1 MRQVLPLRATAMQ
14 GSMDPAAIAMMTS
27 GLPSIPTAPPGVI
40 GRTVRGMVP
49 PVSAQLPANA
59 QSLGRSILPR
69 ALHAARRYEEPE
81 RAGAT
86 IAGLAAQRAVSR
98 GFGAAYGLG
107 GLGATAGCTG
117 TGGRIAQEVLSGA
130 GTLLTVLGAATGKQ
144 STSGTLTT
152 QQRNLTVAGASVS
165 MVAGVYA
172 GACEARTGTVQQSY
186 ASQAVQTGT
195 NIFSQIQSAR
205 NNTQGATAQPGVST
219 DGTGLTPDQAGAQT
233 ATNAAAAANGNPN
246 QAPPPAEQPAADASS
261 NTTLYIA
268 GGVAAAVILA
278 ALLLK

>member
-14 GSMDPAAIAMMTS
+14 GSMDPDAIAYMTA

-49 PVSAQLPANA
+49 PVSAQLPQNA
-59 QSLGRSILPR
+59 QNLGRSILPR

-81 RAGAT
+81 RAGAA

-107 GLGATAGCTG
+107 GLGATPGCTH
-117 TGGRIAQEVLSGA
+117 TGARIAQETLAGA
-130 GTLLTVLGAATGKQ
+130 GTLLTVLGASVGKR
-144 STSGTLTT
+144 SSDGTLTT
-152 QQRNLTVAGASVS
+152 QQRNLAIAGSSIS
-165 MVAGVYA
+165 MVSGVYA
-172 GACEARTGTVQQSY
+172 GACEARTGTQQTSY
-186 ASQAVQTGT
+186 ASQAVQTGA
-195 NIFSQIQSAR
+195 NIFAQIQSAR
-205 NNTQGATAQPGVST
+205 NGTQGATAQPGVST

-246 QAPPPAEQPAADASS
+246 QAPPPDEQPAADASS

>member
-14 GSMDPAAIAMMTS
+14 GSMDPAAIAMMTA

-49 PVSAQLPANA
+49 PVSAQLPQDA
-59 QSLGRSILPR
+59 QRLGRSILPR
-69 ALHAARRYEEPE
+69 ALHAARRFEEPE

-107 GLGATAGCTG
+107 GLGATPGCTS
-117 TGGRIAQEVLSGA
+117 TGARVAQEILAGS
-130 GTLLTVLGAATGKQ
+130 GTLLTTLSAAQVGSSPTAN
-144 STSGTLTT
+144 
-152 QQRNLTVAGASVS
+152 RNLAVAGASVS
-165 MVAGVYA
+165 MVGGVYA
-172 GACEARTGTVQQSY
+172 GACEARTGTQTTSY
-186 ASQAVQTGT
+186 ASQAVQTGA
-195 NIFSQIQSAR
+195 NIFAQIQSAR
-205 NNTQGATAQPGVST
+205 NGTQNVTAQPDVST

-233 ATNAAAAANGNPN
+233 AANAAAAANGNPN

>member
-1 MRQVLPLRATAMQ
+1 MQ

-107 GLGATAGCTG
+107 GLGATAGCTS
-117 TGGRIAQEVLSGA
+117 TGARIAQEILAGS
-130 GTLLTVLGAATGKQ
+130 GTLLTTLGAANVG
-144 STSGTLTT
+144 SSATT
-152 QQRNLTVAGASVS
+152 NRNLAVAGASVS
-165 MVAGVYA
+165 MVGGVYA
-172 GACEARTGTVQQSY
+172 GACEARTGTVQTSY
-186 ASQAVQTGT
+186 ASQAVQTGA
-195 NIFSQIQSAR
+195 NIFAQIQSAR
-205 NNTQGATAQPGVST
+205 NGTQNVTAQPGVST

-246 QAPPPAEQPAADASS
+246 QAPPPDEQPAADESS
-261 NTTLYIA
+261 NKTLYIA